1 MNLSKPEMTSSEE
14 KDRGMGNAL
23 LTGQGKSHQTI
34 LETCQFVPRPKKS
47 QLKND
52 HSYVKTFQRV
62 GTTAPNTTLMF
73 SFGCFEK
80 TFLSL

>member
-1 MNLSKPEMTSSEE
+1 MTSSEE

-62 GTTAPNTTLMF
+62 GTTTPNTTLMF